1 MGLSRLDNFLKS
13 ARGTILY
20 VNPNDLDATDSV
32 ENQGNSLTR
41 PFKTI
46 QRALIESARFSYQ
59 KGLEND
65 RFAKTTI
72 LVYPGDHVIDN
83 RPGYIPIAENQYR
96 LRNGSTTND
105 LPPFDLTSNFDLST
119 SDNELYKLNS
129 VHGGVIVPRG
139 TSIVGLDLRKTKI
152 RPRYVPNP
160 TNDQVERSSI
170 FRVTGGCYFWQFSMF
185 DADPNGQCFK
195 DYSENLFV
203 PNFSHHKLT
212 CFEYADGVN
221 NVKIND
227 SYISGTDGEFDRTDL
242 AMYYEKVGLVYGT
255 SSGRAIEPDYPSSGL
270 DIQPK
275 IDEYRIVGSQ
285 GKTVGISSIFSGDS
299 VISNTTITVSTTS
312 PVPELQV
319 DTPFSIKD
327 VGVAEYNG
335 QFVVSEVINPSKI
348 KYQVQNSPAVAN
360 PSSAGSELSLTA
372 NTVTSAS
379 PYIFNVSLRS
389 VFGVCG
395 LLADGKKAT
404 GFKSMVVAQFTG
416 IGLQKDDNAFVLYNA
431 TNGEYDDSTAVTSV
445 LSNNSKAIYKP
456 SYRNFHIRVTNDA
469 FIQAVS
475 IFAIGYAEHFSSQN
489 GADISLT
496 NSNSNF
502 GAKSLASKGFK
513 QDAFTQD
520 DKGYITHII
529 PPKQLPLTEI
539 SVEVESI
546 DVQKTA
552 VGVGSTGNLYLYGK
566 TNSDTPPENVIE
578 GYRVGARKNDDLK
591 VLISDAGAVT
601 EKKARI
607 VMDGSQSSSEK
618 SFDVARTAT
627 GNTITNNVIRLD
639 AAHDFINGESV
650 RVVSDNGHLPDGL
663 DANTLYYVITTGS
676 GINTNTDV
684 KLSKTLSD
692 ALITT
697 AGQELTIN
705 NRGGSLKVVSRVSD
719 KNSGELGH
727 PIQFDTTNNQW
738 YVNVST
744 TPSEN
749 TIYPSL
755 VSLGTT
761 VLGSATPRTFITRI
775 PDSRNGDDTIY
786 RARYV
791 IPKDAGTARPPSDG
805 FIIQESN
812 TSIGAT
818 DAEVQSYFGSGTL
831 TNENQLRN
839 FRIVADASW
848 SGTEVSVQ
856 TELPHNLVVGS
867 EVELANVKSTT
878 NTTGVGNSGFNRT
891 FAVTGISSAKNFTVG
906 LTTDPGTFTSDV
918 TSRTVSLP
926 HFKRKRFKDTYYIQG
941 SHEAQKFIA
950 GSQDGI
956 YYLTVVNAS
965 NSPTI
970 TEFAGDKYSQPVKEL
985 FPQTNRDNPVSDPEE
1000 TKSFAVPDMI
1010 GKVVVND
1017 VQNSI
1022 TKETLTKFN
1031 RDVDVGIALTD
1042 IVSSTTGIAHTL
1054 HSTVDHGLNK
1064 ATLVSIAASGAGYG
1078 IGSAVEETY
1087 YNANLVSLAS
1097 SVTGANATAKVTV
1110 APTGG
1115 ITAIELMDGGSGFNV
1130 GNTLA
1135 VVGIA
1140 TTTGYTQ
1147 ATVSVDKVYDNTG
1160 DSIRVIGVSSAT
1172 YAGYNSTYRITGVG
1186 TDGSKEIYVTSTSA
1200 ISGVSTTG
1208 IGATAVDGSYS
1219 YLTGES
1225 LRVSSLVYNNVVGLA
1240 TVTTENTHGLK
1251 VDNVVEFVGAD
1262 QALYNNSFAV
1272 VENVGLSTFVV
1283 NIGANASSP
1292 ATTGT
1297 IYAYHDGYA
1306 SNGGLITV
1314 DDENLNGRMIP
1325 SYAGIT
1331 TTLAA
1336 AVTNTTTETISL
1348 DGRTSLDIRN
1358 GDYFTID
1365 DEIVR
1370 VKTAP
1375 TGSGDVVSVFRGVL
1389 GSKRATHIDGSLV
1402 RRVFINPI
1410 ELRRHSIIRASG
1422 HTFEYVGYGPGNY
1435 STALPDK
1442 HDRELTPEEE
1452 LLAQSIRK
1460 DGGVNFYTGMNA
1472 KGISFT
1478 GNKKSSTITGKDEI
1492 FDTPVQTVTGE
1503 DIGNLADLNVTQATE
1518 GVFARSIRVEG
1529 GPDNKVATEFNGPI
1543 IVNNKLT
1550 VNSSEGFEA
1559 NSLFLQGDK
1568 TVSRKYTLSGSTPT
1582 LAGNPGDIT
1591 YFSDPSQ
1598 GGYAG
1603 WIYSVDNEWRRFGS
1617 VGLANDAN
1625 VNVFDQVGIGTTT
1638 PGTNLLQV
1646 GANNAEPGFVV
1657 SSGGDVG
1664 IGVTSNGYKLNVGG
1678 NSNIVGVL
1686 TAAKF
1691 VGDGSE
1697 LTGINAAAT
1706 GWTNYVGV
1714 ASISYNT
1721 NFSNNGR
1728 VGIGSTIPSFLLEVG
1743 TVGTGD
1749 TTLNVNGH
1757 ARFPDQIDANAVNI
1771 TGILTSVNYNL
1782 QSASSEITVGVIT
1795 ATNLKVGSG
1804 STILATSGVG
1814 VGIGTLSARA
1824 NLDVEGHTR
1833 LKTYSENVGTL
1844 SIAANVATIDLS
1856 SAQTFNHTL
1865 TDNITSF
1872 KVINVPAGS
1881 SSFVIKF
1888 TQDGTGSRGVGIDTF
1903 VDASSTSVPVYWP
1916 AGVAPIISNGINQS
1930 DIYSF
1935 KILNGDTLSSDGL
1948 FGVVTGQNFS

>member
-601 EKKARI
+601 EKKARV
-607 VMDGSQSSSEK
+607 VMAGSQSSSEK

-1935 KILNGDTLSSDGL
+1935 KILNGATLSSDGL